1 MNKSRGINR
10 KRLIPLSVALIV
22 LMAVAFIPGGM
33 GFKTARVIKTDSDT
47 QMIFMDN
54 SPVVI
59 RDETPRKNAFK
70 KYTTGDKIMVITGPV
85 AESFPG
91 GAAMHWCVKLDGG
104 HYTDIPADLLET
116 LYEMGYTVIGET
128 LLADEYAVIDNRL
141 VLAGRLDAS
150 PIGGFDGRRRA
161 PLESVLAGAPEGLPV
176 VVMDHNPAGASSYG
190 SGVSLVLSGHTL
202 KGQVFPGGLITGMMY
217 DVDHGHW
224 QKDAAAPHVIVT
236 SGVGTWGM
244 PMRVGTDSE
253 VVTIRLHR

>member
-59 RDETPRKNAFK
+59 KDETPRKNAFK

-128 LLADEYAVIDNRL
+128 LLADEYATPLLEKYALEIEAIEKACGRKITVIDDITMDIIKHHAAENADSKEYRFDEMMAEL
-141 VLAGRLDAS
+141 LENIS
-150 PIGGFDGRRRA
+150 GGTA
-161 PLESVLAGAPEGLPV
+161 
-176 VVMDHNPAGASSYG
+176 
-190 SGVSLVLSGHTL
+190 VS
-202 KGQVFPGGLITGMMY
+202 
-217 DVDHGHW
+217 
-224 QKDAAAPHVIVT
+224 
-236 SGVGTWGM
+236 
-244 PMRVGTDSE
+244 
-253 VVTIRLHR
+253 